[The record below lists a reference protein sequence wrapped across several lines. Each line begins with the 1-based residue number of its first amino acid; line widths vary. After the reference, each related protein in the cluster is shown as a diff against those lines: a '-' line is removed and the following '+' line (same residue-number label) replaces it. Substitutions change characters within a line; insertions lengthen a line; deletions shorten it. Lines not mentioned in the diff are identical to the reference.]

1 MDNFIMLMQTGFF
14 SSDVSAVSS
23 SEALPGLLDMLFRF
37 GLNFLVVWFII
48 RFFYYRKS
56 KRMDYLFT
64 FILISISIF
73 FLIYLL
79 DNVQIQIGM
88 ALGIFAIF
96 GIIRYRTETV
106 PIREMTY
113 LFSITALSVIGGLSL
128 HISNSQLI
136 ITYLVFIFVIWILE
150 TVRWKNHT
158 NIKMIIYD
166 KIQLITPDREEELVT
181 DIEERTGLKIDKL
194 EIGQIDFMRDIAYI
208 KIFYESKGA
217 NLTNSVT
224 HFPKWN
230 EVEE

>member
-1 MDNFIMLMQTGFF
+1 MNNFIMLMQTGFF
-14 SSDVSAVSS
+14 SNNVSAVASS
-23 SEALPGLLDMLFRF
+23 GALPGIWNMLFRF

-48 RFFYYRKS
+48 RVFYYRKS

-79 DNVQIQIGM
+79 DNVQIQIGL

-113 LFSITALSVIGGLSL
+113 LFSITALSVIGGLSI

-136 ITYLVFIFVIWILE
+136 VTYLIFIFVIWVLE

-158 NIKMIIYD
+158 NIKMIVYD
-166 KIQLITPDREEELVT
+166 KIQLITPDKEVELKT
-181 DIEERTGLKIDKL
+181 DIEERTGLKIDKF

-208 KIFYESKGA
+208 KIFYESNGS

>member
-1 MDNFIMLMQTGFF
+1 MAFMQMGLF
-14 SSDVSAVSS
+14 SNEGSVAASS
-23 SEALPGLLDMLFRF
+23 VGVNELWDMLIRF

-48 RFFYYRKS
+48 RFFYYRKC

-79 DNVQIQIGM
+79 DNVQIQIGL

-113 LFSITALSVIGGLSL
+113 LFSITALSVIGGLSC
-128 HISNSQLI
+128 HISLGQLLV
-136 ITYLVFIFVIWILE
+136 TYFIFILVTFILE

-158 NIKMIIYD
+158 NIKMIVYD
-166 KIQLITPDREEELVT
+166 KIQLIKKDRETELIS
-181 DIEERTGLKIDKL
+181 DIEERTGLKVDKL

-208 KIFYESKGA
+208 KIFYESKGS

-230 EVEE
+230 EMEE